1 MKTPRSLPLALLIL
15 VCVAGAPAQL
25 VTGRLATSFYG
36 WEQFDTVGVSHQ
48 RIRAFQNIQLSMT
61 QGDVSVNTFIQ
72 GAANLAG
79 DFGDVGRVRFYNLY
93 LTWANIG
100 KVLDLNVGRQAV
112 YAGAGVGTID
122 GFLARARFL
131 QQKVTVTGF
140 AGSTVS
146 PDFTGVRE
154 NLHDNYHF
162 GGQVVTTLLPGARIG
177 LSYMN
182 RHEERDP
189 YWTVR
194 ARDTSFAPVSYYIAN
209 DSPAQEVASAEA
221 RYEYAGR
228 FSAYGRYDYDFAGSR
243 TARAQGGARVY
254 VTEALSL
261 TADYIHRAPRLSYN
275 SIFSAFVANAVNEIE
290 GGVEYGFTPLLRAFA
305 RVASVSYTDEQSTRW
320 SVGVNNGYG
329 SLAYTGSDGYAGEL
343 QSVSLQ
349 GSYPFFGRTV
359 IPTAGL
365 SYASYRL
372 SKESSRDNALSV
384 LLGAIVRPTQ
394 AFSFD
399 VQGQW
404 LTNKISQRD
413 LRLQVKLMYWFAQ
426 RLSIFKGEG
435 AQ

>member
-1 MKTPRSLPLALLIL
+1 MKTPRSLPLALLVL
-15 VCVAGAPAQL
+15 LCVAGAPAQL

-48 RIRAFQNIQLSMT
+48 RVRAFQNVQLSMT

-131 QQKVTVTGF
+131 EQKVTVTGF
-140 AGSTVS
+140 AGATVA
-146 PDFTGVRE
+146 PEFTGVQK

-162 GGQVVTTLLPGARIG
+162 GGQVTTTLVPGARIG

-182 RHEERDP
+182 RSEERDP
-189 YWTVR
+189 YWTIR
-194 ARDTSFAPVSYYIAN
+194 ARDTSFAPVSYYIAT
-209 DSPAQEVASAEA
+209 DSWAEELGSVDA
-221 RYEYAGR
+221 MYEYANS
-228 FSAYGRYDYDFAGSR
+228 FSVYGRYDYDFASDR
-243 TARAQGGARVY
+243 TSRAQGGARVY
-254 VTEALSL
+254 VTEALAL
-261 TADYIHRAPRLSYN
+261 TADYIHRLPHVSYN
-275 SIFSAFVANAVNEIE
+275 SIFSAFVANAVDEIE
-290 GGVEYGFTPLLRAFA
+290 GGVEYGFTPLVRAFA

-329 SLAYTGSDGYAGEL
+329 SLAYTGSNGYAGEL

-359 IPTAGL
+359 IPTAGI

-394 AFSFD
+394 AFTFD
-399 VQGQW
+399 VQAQW

-413 LRLQVKLMYWFAQ
+413 LRLQLKLMYWFAQ

-435 AQ
+435 TR